1 MEQLIASG
9 LSIKDSLEVSTLI
22 NDKKLG
28 ILSNEI
34 LSNIKKGASF
44 ANTINNMD
52 SIFPPVYRGIISVG
66 DRIGSVE
73 KIFPRLR
80 MYLETQK
87 KIKDKIKSALI
98 YPTIV
103 FITAFVAFIAMVI
116 FVFPKL
122 ETMFMEFGGDAAL
135 TLQRNLQELKLGFLT
150 FIVCLLIIL
159 FLILLLHYFSKNN
172 TRLKCRIDSFILKLP
187 VVGKYLTYYETLN
200 FSFAMETLTSGGVT
214 VDTAITEAMSVVTN
228 EAYRQALSDVNKRI
242 VKGESLSSAFSMH
255 NEFPS
260 YLTKWMLVGERSGNT
275 EQVFSQIRN
284 YFQNEIDLFTSK
296 FMTLIEPTLIVLI
309 GVFLLILVLTIIV
322 PVFSLYGSIL

>member
-87 KIKDKIKSALI
+87 KIKDKLKSALI
-98 YPTIV
+98 YPIIV
-103 FITAFVAFIAMVI
+103 LVTAFVAFIAMVL

-122 ETMFMEFGGDAAL
+122 ETMFMEFGGEAAVTLQNNLQNLKTGFSVFILCVLALIIVISMLKLTAKNNL
-135 TLQRNLQELKLGFLT
+135 TLKYKLDS
-150 FIVCLLIIL
+150 
-159 FLILLLHYFSKNN
+159 LLLQ
-172 TRLKCRIDSFILKLP
+172 LP
-187 VVGKYLTYYETLN
+187 LAGKYITYYETLN

-214 VDTAITEAMSVVTN
+214 VDSAITEAQSVVTN
-228 EAYRQALSDVNKRI
+228 EAFSQALSDVNKRI

-255 NEFPS
+255 KEFPS

-296 FMTLIEPTLIVLI
+296 FMTLIEPALIILI
-309 GVFLLILVLTIIV
+309 GVFLLILVLTVIV